1 MSTKVDPLAC
11 FYAGLARMLR
21 LPNSSCCMDLWSWL
35 TTNSCVDLR
44 LLQRH
49 RWSVTRRLDL
59 APSQW
64 RPLLLVCKC
73 LRHVC
78 GLGFCPQ
85 FLSQICFLAL
95 GCGFRFSFWESANEP
110 RMSLIQDLFSDTTE
124 EQQEAMLNRL
134 LSTSTRK
141 SSLLKT
147 EILHDV
153 LTLLSGRG
161 WRCKAIF
168 RSQGKSGWCLAIWP
182 CDFKG
187 WQGAKC
193 CRGFYTCGS
202 ERLETSRS
210 KNLLV
215 LAGVSI
221 RIWRLLSQTRGRH
234 RKSAGKQETSRGS
247 SENPLHHFKEVWR
260 CPQQQRVTAR
270 RVGTRC
276 QISVGSAQKA
286 GPRYFG
292 MNYHTSSPQGLQVAT
307 NG

>member
-1 MSTKVDPLAC
+1 MRRLALATKTQVKRYKETRLGTKSVATLAVGLQMFATCLWPRFLPTVFEPNLLFGLGLWVSFFFLGKRKWAQDVSDTGPLLGHNWRAARSHAEQAAVDIYTKVIPFENGDFAWC
-11 FYAGLARMLR
+11 A
-21 LPNSSCCMDLWSWL
+21 
-35 TTNSCVDLR
+35 
-44 LLQRH
+44 
-49 RWSVTRRLDL
+49 
-59 APSQW
+59 
-64 RPLLLVCKC
+64 
-73 LRHVC
+73 
-78 GLGFCPQ
+78 
-85 FLSQICFLAL
+85 
-95 GCGFRFSFWESANEP
+95 
-110 RMSLIQDLFSDTTE
+110 DT
-124 EQQEAMLNRL
+124 
-134 LSTSTRK
+134 
-141 SSLLKT
+141 
-147 EILHDV
+147 
-153 LTLLSGRG
+153 SGRG